1 MCKCHQH
8 QNIYRTVPS
17 TLLPIFFAEY
27 YSIAYKYIP
36 QFVDGHWL
44 LSWYEHLF
52 TGLCIDIDLFFLC
65 PFSVSNEL
73 GWVQF
78 SCSVV
83 SDSLRPMDYS
93 MPGLPVHHQCSRVYS
108 NSCLLSQWCHPTI
121 SSLVIPFSCLQS
133 LPASRPCP
141 MSQFFASGGQSIGTS
156 ASPSVLPMNS
166 QDWFPLGWTG

>member
-8 QNIYRTVPS
+8 QDIYRTVPS

-93 MPGLPVHHQCSRVYS
+93 MPGLPVHHQFSEFTQTHVYWVS
-108 NSCLLSQWCHPTI
+108 DAIQPSHPWSSPSPVFSLYQHQGLFQWV
-121 SSLVIPFSCLQS
+121 SSLHQVAKVLALQ
-133 LPASRPCP
+133 LHH
-141 MSQFFASGGQSIGTS
+141 QSFQWI
-156 ASPSVLPMNS
+156 VRIDFL
-166 QDWFPLGWTG
+166 